1 MHGGGARS
9 DFAAAAKTPVPSAR
23 MATVDFH
30 AQSRAAQ
37 DRLRGALAGTDPPT
51 PLARRLGAPA
61 RHLPGLLAC
70 VAGLAGLVGIA
81 VVGFGATT
89 GEAVQPKPFTAGYVA
104 LGALAVF
111 GLLDAIARKRAV
123 RVLPYAPGVY
133 VFSRVVVDARSDV
146 LEVVP
151 LSELKPSASGRDLHL
166 RGSTSFDFPGEAG
179 ALGAIEAA
187 LAEPVGD
194 DKHENPKNPLGEPL
208 MPSPLAPTDPFE
220 RHVPRWARL
229 RLLLALAIG
238 GAAGFGLYT
247 VRNKASDDRAF
258 DAAKR
263 ADTVEGWNAY
273 LQSGLRHA
281 EMVKQSLLPRA
292 ELRLAVKKAS
302 VDAILDYEKTHPGK
316 IEAEVKAALTDALT
330 RELAAAAKEGTLAA
344 LDAFDGKRKGH
355 GLDADL
361 QKARDAVYVAALG
374 KWKARKGTA
383 PEAVTAMAALVGF
396 SQKNKG
402 ATVEIRFRRLPSATL
417 GNADK
422 FVTKMPK
429 FNGETSYTSR
439 YFDATHMAAHEE
451 ALGKTVVASLSEVF
465 SKEILTAKVGAAI
478 AEGEPPPKVTVPT
491 LLVEYHTEWNT
502 TAYSSDKPRGIVCG
516 VLVKWSVTFHVPPS
530 TSWRT
535 ALEFTGTPSMKQI
548 LGWANK
554 PYPKPG
560 EMEEDIYSAIRKAAF
575 EGIEGKIVGALF
587 GTP

>member
-1 MHGGGARS
+1 
-9 DFAAAAKTPVPSAR
+9 

-51 PLARRLGAPA
+51 PLAKRLGAPA
-61 RHLPGLLAC
+61 RHVPGFLAC
-70 VAGLAGLVGIA
+70 LAGLAGLAAIA
-81 VVGFGATT
+81 VAGFGAAT

-146 LEVVP
+146 LDVVP
-151 LSELKPSASGRDLHL
+151 LSEL
-166 RGSTSFDFPGEAG
+166 E
-179 ALGAIEAA
+179 ALGLRARPPPPRQHVVRLPRRGRRARSAIQAA

-194 DKHENPKNPLGEPL
+194 DKHENPLNPLAEPL

-220 RHVPRWARL
+220 RHVPLWARL
-229 RLLLALAIG
+229 RLVVAVLVG

-247 VRNKASDDRAF
+247 ARNQASDDRAF
-258 DAAKR
+258 DAAKQ
-263 ADTVEGWNAY
+263 ADTVDGWNAY
-273 LQSGLRHA
+273 LHSGLRHA
-281 EMVKQSLLPRA
+281 DEVKQSLLPRA
-292 ELRLAVKKAS
+292 ELRVAVKKAS
-302 VDAILDYEKTHPGK
+302 VDAILDYQKSHPGM
-316 IEAEVKAALTDALT
+316 IEAEVKTALTEALA

-402 ATVEIRFRRLPSATL
+402 ATVEIRFRRLPSTTL

-516 VLVKWSVTFHVPPS
+516 VVVKWSVTFHVPPS
-530 TSWRT
+530 TSWTT

-554 PYPKPG
+554 PYPKAG